1 MLLARGSA
9 GTAELFFF
17 AAFGGGDMPPGLS
30 EGFGS
35 AEAHGKRRDSSEGV
49 PRETWQEEGRME
61 DGMKEEWMRVKARNF
76 C

>member
-1 MLLARGSA
+1 
-9 GTAELFFF
+9 
-17 AAFGGGDMPPGLS
+17 MPPGLF

-61 DGMKEEWMRVKARNF
+61 DGMKEGWRRVKARNF